1 MEPLMTGKILACLFM
16 LAFLVGCAAEAD
28 ATPVAFG
35 QAPAHATNTTSEKAK
50 EEAGSEPTNTPPPT
64 EAAATEAAATVRPA
78 TATPV
83 SEENE
88 RRRLA
93 SFSDLRFATSSD
105 GAPQSSFPNGTEVI
119 YAIWNYDGMQ
129 NGDNM
134 TRVWYLNDELFIE
147 RVEAWDFAKYGASGT
162 VRDIFM
168 YDYID
173 GIDVGQWRV
182 ELYINGE
189 PPLVGTFT
197 VE

>member
-1 MEPLMTGKILACLFM
+1 MTGKILACLFM
-16 LAFLVGCAAEAD
+16 LVFLVGCAAEAD
-28 ATPVAFG
+28 ATPVPFG
-35 QAPAHATNTTSEKAK
+35 QAPAHATNTSGEKAK
-50 EEAGSEPTNTPPPT
+50 EEAGIEPTNTPPPT
-64 EAAATEAAATVRPA
+64 AAPATEAPA
-78 TATPV
+78 TEEPATPV
-83 SEENE
+83 PEENE
-88 RRRLA
+88 PLRLA

-134 TRVWYLNDELFIE
+134 TRVWYLNDELLIK
-147 RVEAWDFAKYGASGT
+147 RVEAWDLTKYGASGT

>member
-1 MEPLMTGKILACLFM
+1 MTGKILACLFM

-35 QAPAHATNTTSEKAK
+35 QAPARPTSTTGEKAK

-64 EAAATEAAATVRPA
+64 APPATEARA

-83 SEENE
+83 PEENE
-88 RRRLA
+88 PLRLA

-105 GAPQSSFPNGTEVI
+105 GATQSSYPNGTEVI

-147 RVEAWDFAKYGASGT
+147 RVEAWDLAKYGASGT

-189 PPLVGTFT
+189 APLVGTFT